1 MFREFAKD
9 NVVLFD
15 GGMGTS
21 IQKLEIPEDKW
32 NGRVGCNE
40 VLNLTYPEIIEDIH
54 TGFFKAGA
62 DVVETNTFGASRL
75 VLSEYNLEDKVYDI
89 NFTAAKIARKAA
101 DKFENKFVA
110 GSIGP
115 GTKLPSLGQI
125 SFDDLYKMYEEQI
138 SGLIDGG
145 VDLLL
150 IETCQDLLQI
160 KSALL
165 AAFNTLNK
173 KDKELPV
180 MVSVTIEQ
188 NGTMLLGSDLSAVTT
203 VLRDYPIFSL
213 GINCAVGP
221 DLMYEP
227 LKQLS
232 ELWDRKI
239 SCIPN
244 AGLPQNINGKFVYDL
259 TPEKMAEIMADLCEK
274 YGLDLIGGCC
284 GTTYEHIAALR
295 MVANSFKPKAK
306 KRYEYKGEAASLYTS
321 TKLMQSPPPTLIG
334 ERANANGS
342 KAFRELLLKDDFD
355 GMVNVAKEQEDAG
368 AHLIDVCV
376 AYAERNEVNDMS
388 RFVSMINT
396 ALTIPIVIDSTEPL
410 VIENALKRY
419 AGKPVINSINFE
431 DGGEKLHKI
440 LKIVKK
446 FPAAV
451 IALTIDEDGMAMT
464 AEKKFQIAKRIYDV
478 WTKDYELNPEDL
490 IFDPLT
496 FSIGSGDETL
506 TFAAA
511 ETLNAIKMIKE
522 NLQGAKTVLGVSN
535 VSFGLA
541 PHSRHILNSVFLN
554 EAVKCGLDMAIV
566 NPAKVIPLSR
576 ISENEVTLC
585 LDLIYGK
592 EKALERFLDYFSKR
606 VDESEDNKL
615 AEKLTPEEQL
625 KKKVLRGDKS
635 GLEELLDELL
645 KKYSPID
652 IINNILIVAMK
663 EVGDLFGAGKML
675 LPFVLQSAEVMKK
688 SVLYLE
694 NFMEKDDSEN
704 KGVIVLATVKGD
716 VHDIGK
722 NLVDIILSNNGY
734 KVYNLGIK
742 VSVEDMIL
750 KAKEVNADA
759 IGMSGLLVK
768 STTVMKDNIDE
779 IKRHNLKA
787 KILLGGAALTEGFVK
802 NECEPILPGQVFYCR
817 DAFDALKYL
826 EKKDDDNNN
835 LIDKKSSRV
844 EKIIVEEELD
854 VRSDIKPVDSPPKP
868 PFFGNAVVRNISFE
882 DVVKF
887 MNLYTL
893 FYTRWSY
900 KKKDMSDEEYNNL
913 LKKVAYPELEKI
925 KNTIV
930 GENLCEL
937 SVAYGYYKVKSNGR
951 YLLVYDNDEKHIATM
966 KFPRQKKSP
975 YLCVADYFHDL
986 ESDKFDILPI
996 QLVTIG
1002 EKPVNYT
1009 KKLFN
1014 ENKYKEYFL
1023 YHGFFTELTEALAEY
1038 WHHVIRKELG
1048 IENEDL
1054 SVEQI
1059 LNMRYQGRR
1068 YSFGYPSCPDLEGNL
1083 IVHKLLNGKEIG
1095 VELTEGYEMVPEYT
1109 TSAII
1114 VHHPEANYFVT

>member
-1 MFREFAKD
+1 MFKKFAESR
-9 NVVLFD
+9 VVLFD

-21 IQKLEIPEDKW
+21 IQKLEIPKDKW
-32 NGRVGCNE
+32 KGRVGCNE
-40 VLNLTYPEIIEDIH
+40 ILNLTYPEIIEDIH
-54 TGFFKAGA
+54 KKFFDAGA

-89 NFTAAKIARKAA
+89 NLAAAMIARKAA
-101 DKFENKFVA
+101 NKFKNKFIA

-125 SFDDLYKMYEEQI
+125 YFDDLYKMYEEQI

-145 VDLLL
+145 VDLLI
-150 IETCQDLLQI
+150 IETCQDLLQV

-165 AAFNTLNK
+165 AAFDTLNK
-173 KDKELPV
+173 KNKDIPI

-188 NGTMLLGSDLSAVTT
+188 NGTMLLGSDLTAVAT

-227 LKQLS
+227 LKQLN

-244 AGLPQNINGKFVYDL
+244 AGLPKNINGEFVYDL

-274 YGLDLIGGCC
+274 YGLDFIGGCC

-295 MVANSFKPKAK
+295 MVANSFEPKIK
-306 KRYEYKGEAASLYTS
+306 KKYEYKGEAASLYTS
-321 TKLMQSPPPTLIG
+321 TKLLQSPPPTLIG

-355 GMVNVAKEQEDAG
+355 GMVNVAKEQEDVG
-368 AHLIDVCV
+368 AHFVDVCV
-376 AYAERNEVNDMS
+376 AYAERNEINDMS

-396 ALTIPIVIDSTEPL
+396 ALTIPIVIDSTEPH

-419 AGKPVINSINFE
+419 AGKPLINSINFE
-431 DGGEKLHKI
+431 DGGEKLHEI

-451 IALTIDEDGMAMT
+451 VALTIDEEGMAMT
-464 AEKKFQIAKRIYDV
+464 AEKKFQIAKRIYDI

-506 TFAAA
+506 IFAAV
-511 ETLNAIKMIKE
+511 ETLNAIKMIKQR
-522 NLQGAKTVLGVSN
+522 LKGAKTVLGVSN

-541 PHSRHILNSVFLN
+541 PHSRHILNSVFLS

-566 NPAKVIPLSR
+566 NPAKVMPLSE
-576 ISENEVTLC
+576 ISKDEATLC

-592 EKALERFLDYFSKR
+592 NNALERFLDYFSKR
-606 VDESEDNKL
+606 VEENDDKLVNKISL
-615 AEKLTPEEQL
+615 EEQL
-625 KKKVLRGDKS
+625 KKKVLKGDKS
-635 GLEELLDELL
+635 GLEKLLDELL

-688 SVLYLE
+688 AVLYLE
-694 NFMEKDDSEN
+694 NFMEKDDSQN

-742 VSVEDMIL
+742 VPVEDMIL
-750 KAKEVNADA
+750 KAKEVKADA

-768 STTVMKDNIDE
+768 STAVMKDNIDQ
-779 IKRHNLKA
+779 IKKHKLKTR
-787 KILLGGAALTEGFVK
+787 ILLGGAALTEGFVK
-802 NECEPILPGQVFYCR
+802 NECEPILPGEVFYCR
-817 DAFDALKYL
+817 DAFDAIKYL
-826 EKKDDDNNN
+826 EKKVNDNEKLVDNKLN
-835 LIDKKSSRV
+835 KVNKKV
-844 EKIIVEEELD
+844 VEEELD
-854 VRSDIKPVDSPPKP
+854 VRSNIKPVDNPPKP
-868 PFFGNAVVRNISFE
+868 PFWGNTIVRNINFD

-900 KKKDMSDEEYNNL
+900 KKKEMSDEEYNNL
-913 LKKVAYPELEKI
+913 LKKVAYPEFEKI
-925 KNTIV
+925 KNTII
-930 GENLCEL
+930 EKNLCEL

-951 YLLVYDNDEKHIATM
+951 YLLIYDNNEKHIATM
-966 KFPRQKKSP
+966 KFPRQKKNP

-986 ESDKFDILPI
+986 ESDKFDVLPI

-1002 EKPVNYT
+1002 ETPVNYT

-1048 IENEDL
+1048 IEDNSI

-1059 LNMRYQGRR
+1059 LNIKYQGRR

-1083 IVHKLLNGKEIG
+1083 IIHKLLKGKEIG
-1095 VELTEGYEMVPEYT
+1095 VSLTEDYEMVPEYT

-1114 VHHPEANYFVT
+1114 VYHPEASYFVT